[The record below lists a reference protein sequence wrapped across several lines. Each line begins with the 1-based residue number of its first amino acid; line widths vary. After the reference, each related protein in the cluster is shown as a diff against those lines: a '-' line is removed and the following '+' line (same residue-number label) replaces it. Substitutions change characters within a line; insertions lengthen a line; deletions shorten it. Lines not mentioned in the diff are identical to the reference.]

1 MRYIL
6 VDTMF
11 RHKTYVR
18 NIVLSG
24 DVKSD
29 MNNLFDWV
37 YSDIYE
43 ETDILD
49 IVIENDAEYKELVEM
64 IKYHEETMHYDPFWF
79 STKILL
85 AMIKARYDY
94 YYKGYEFSDYNFNE
108 FNKDRGLD

>member
-11 RHKTYVR
+11 RHRVHNR
-18 NIVLSG
+18 EFVLSG
-24 DVKSD
+24 DVKAD
-29 MNNLFDWV
+29 MNDLFDCV

-43 ETDILD
+43 ETDTLD
-49 IVIENDAEYKELVEM
+49 IVIENDMEYKELVKM
-64 IKYHEETMHYDPFWF
+64 IKYHEETMHEDPFWF
-79 STKILL
+79 SIKILL

-94 YYKGYEFSDYNFNE
+94 YYKGYDFSDYNFNE

>member
-1 MRYIL
+1 MKYIL

-11 RHKTYVR
+11 RHRTYNR
-18 NIVLSG
+18 EFVLSG

-29 MNNLFDWV
+29 MNDLFDCV

-43 ETDILD
+43 ETDTLD
-49 IVIENDAEYKELVEM
+49 IVIENDAEYKELIEM
-64 IKYHEETMHYDPFWF
+64 IKYHEKTMHEDPFWF

-94 YYKGYEFSDYNFNE
+94 YYKGYDFSDYNFEE